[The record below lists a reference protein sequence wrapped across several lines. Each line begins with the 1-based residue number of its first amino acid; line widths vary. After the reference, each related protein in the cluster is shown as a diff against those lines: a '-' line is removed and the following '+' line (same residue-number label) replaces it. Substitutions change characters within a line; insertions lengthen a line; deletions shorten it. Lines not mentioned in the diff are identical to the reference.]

1 MTSRKAI
8 LDSALTLFCAR
19 GYDAVGVQEIVEA
32 AGVTKPSL
40 YHFFG
45 SKNGLLETLI
55 SERFVDLSRML
66 ERDGE
71 YHGDLTLTLQ
81 KLIRGYFH
89 FALENRLYYRLQ
101 LSLWFAPPES
111 EAYHAVSAI
120 NQKQQAILEKVFLDA
135 VVDHGNMRGRHKLY
149 AVTFLGM
156 INTYI
161 MAALNGH
168 VELSDQLVYQILHQF
183 MYGIFS

>member
-1 MTSRKAI
+1 MTSRNAI
-8 LDSALTLFCAR
+8 LESALTLFTSR

-55 SERFVDLSRML
+55 CEHFTDLSQML
-66 ERDGE
+66 ERDAA

-81 KLIRGYFH
+81 KIIKGYFK

-111 EAYHAVSAI
+111 EAFKAVAAI
-120 NQKQQAILEKVFLDA
+120 NEKQQSILEKVFLDA
-135 VVDHGNMRGRHKLY
+135 VKDHGNMRGRHKGY
-149 AVTFLGM
+149 AATFLGM

-161 MAALNGH
+161 TLALNGYT
-168 VELSDQLVYQILHQF
+168 ELSDSLIYTILHQF
-183 MYGIFS
+183 MHGIFS

>member
-1 MTSRKAI
+1 MSSRNAI
-8 LDSALTLFCAR
+8 LDSALTLFTSR

-55 SERFVDLSRML
+55 AEHFVDLSRML

-81 KLIRGYFH
+81 KLIQGYFQC
-89 FALENRLYYRLQ
+89 ALKNRLYYRLQ

-111 EAYHAVSAI
+111 EAYNAVSAI
-120 NQKQQAILEKVFLDA
+120 YEKQQAILEKVFLDA
-135 VVDHGNMRGRHKLY
+135 VIDHGNMRGRHQLY

-183 MYGIFS
+183 MHGIFS